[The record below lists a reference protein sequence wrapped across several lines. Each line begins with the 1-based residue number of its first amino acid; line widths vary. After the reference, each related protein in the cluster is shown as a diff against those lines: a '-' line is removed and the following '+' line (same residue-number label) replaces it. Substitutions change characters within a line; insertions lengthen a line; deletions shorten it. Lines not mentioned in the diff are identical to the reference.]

1 MKYED
6 FINSTEFTYKLYL
19 QDCIADASRKVP
31 ELTLVQ
37 LAESDLEY
45 ENAQYKVAV
54 NDIQFSRKVYQ
65 PGEIKA
71 EIMITLKGDGNQ
83 KVAILTPDYL
93 KALLLHRRVKLSI
106 LPKNAKAETVV
117 AKNYYIHEI
126 SPRVVRDSAA
136 TQMFVTLSIYSMDK
150 LMTINKYSKAYVVKK
165 LGSEILCAESKLFGY
180 NKTALVPVA
189 IDNMQHL
196 RYQQSEVIDGK
207 TVNIPSE
214 FIQPYLVQYN
224 ETFYDFMARTA
235 NRCGEFLLFEDGKLI
250 LGLPKGDDEVATL
263 KNYSSITYQ
272 DFVTAPLTVDAY
284 TRDSVGKEENDLNS
298 SNTDATNNGYPEGTF
313 GTNLNYNSELSHED
327 YIFPLFKD
335 KFSSFASA
343 LEMSDEK
350 EAIQKVLLDV
360 FSEVVGNTEDGFAS
374 VPSIIKN
381 LAVNYSKSLM
391 DARTRCNK
399 TNAEGNETW
408 IDAYKDNVEQSD
420 GKKTVPFATLSEKG
434 WLSLN
439 YYSQTRRLE
448 EQQQQN
454 MVCVDMGTNC
464 MPVKLGEIV
473 AIDRLPGFYV
483 ITEIRQTNSLKKSG
497 VQNVVDQT
505 QLIYAMPVVLDNGNI
520 SSIVPPVIAE
530 AVIRKSGP
538 QTAFVVD
545 NEDPKSQGRVRIAF
559 PWQAVGTEAMK
570 QESDQAKEQQA
581 EKEQAVKD
589 TDEKLIQLKE
599 ERDIKQKCGNEL
611 DDLNSQLQK
620 ESDKT
625 KQSALV
631 NDKKNSAQQEKSRND
646 ARLSRINADL
656 DESNPDSV
664 AGQVSQLNKQ
674 LAATK
679 DATAK
684 AQLESQLKTLTAK
697 QESLEAEE
705 KTLKTRNE
713 VLKGIESEL
722 DSLDD
727 SVSPVEAMKQNKAAR
742 EEKMEQVNK
751 EIVDTDQA
759 LGKAKLE
766 KKNADAAV
774 DKIAKKWEDQLKNVA
789 SPWVRV
795 AMPMATGDGAGML
808 FNPCNGDE
816 VLVNFDN
823 DNVERPYVAG
833 SLYSKEHTA
842 PGDSMIIK
850 SPSGQKLV
858 FDTADKG
865 WDFVKEM
872 SPLFDTVCG
881 YLPVKVGGMTGN
893 ARKLAGEITMSD
905 EFGMFEV
912 AMSSHKRAV
921 SINSPFGKVDVN
933 AFTGIS
939 ISAPNG
945 DVKIEGKNVTIAA
958 GNNLKLVSGTNV
970 DHDEFSWGD
979 FFKGGLS
986 DAVDAFAPG
995 LIGAQLVDVKLIRCV
1010 TDVFLR
1016 PIEGTLCL
1024 KSNNYLMLE
1033 AGNGKANVNVE
1044 RYSAAWQKQK
1054 NMESDA
1060 DKQLF
1065 FAKTVA
1071 YLNRINQKVTLFC
1084 TDYEKLKKDALQ
1096 KKASYEANLA
1106 YIWKD
1111 GVNKPEFM
1119 KAAFKL
1125 GDGEFKKN
1133 NDSFNGGTVDLSV
1146 IKQENVKEFSL
1157 LKPLPLPKKNSARSF
1172 NEIKQFIKP
1181 SAEAYA
1187 EAVYQLQKKTRE
1199 FKMCFSDDT
1208 MKAVNLSTVGSKSD
1222 AGTAWI
1228 DEIFKEVVFKDDNS
1242 LQQKSIH
1249 LWEDRFG
1256 GATEDPK
1263 DPFLGDGF
1271 ATDKDDTFGNAQYL
1285 SRKIIAHLLLKL
1297 YTHEKNVMV
1306 PATPATA
1313 AVYGKFFTLGYKT
1326 EAEIT
1331 DDLLTKKW
1339 DDVASLGSGKKD
1351 GKIVTILKGLAEL
1364 VDLKSF
1370 WKPVVDPEA
1379 PKLGWDRQ
1387 VWNDES
1393 GRIIFSDAKNATYGF
1408 KGEKIEKWSQAGL
1421 SNVETLKK
1429 ALTDI

>member
-19 QDCIADASRKVP
+19 QDCIADASQKVP
-31 ELTLVQ
+31 KLTLVQ
-37 LAESDLEY
+37 LAESDLDY
-45 ENAQYKVAV
+45 EDAQYKVAV
-54 NDIQFSRKVYQ
+54 NNIQFNRKVYQ

-71 EIMITLKGDGNQ
+71 EIMITLKGDGDQ
-83 KVAILTPDYL
+83 KVAILTPAHL
-93 KALLLHRRVKLSI
+93 KTLLLHRRVKLAI

-117 AKNYYIHEI
+117 ANNYYVHEI

-150 LMTINKYSKAYVVKK
+150 LMTVNKYSKAYVVKK
-165 LGSEILCAESKLFGY
+165 LGSEILCAERKLFGY
-180 NKTALVPVA
+180 NKTALVPVS
-189 IDNMQHL
+189 IDNMQRL
-196 RYQQSEVIDGK
+196 RYQQSEMIDGK
-207 TVNIPSE
+207 TVNISSE

-235 NRCGEFLLFEDGKLI
+235 NRCGEFLLFEDGKLT
-250 LGLPKGDDEVATL
+250 LGLPKGDSEVANL

-272 DFVTAPLTVDAY
+272 DFVTSPLAIEDY

-298 SNTDATNNGYPEGTF
+298 DNTDSAESGFPEGTF
-313 GTNLNYNSELSHED
+313 GTQLNYNSELSHED

-335 KFSSFASA
+335 KFSNFASA
-343 LEMSDEK
+343 LEMGDEK
-350 EAIQKVLLDV
+350 EAMQKILLDV
-360 FSEVVGNTEDGFAS
+360 FSEVVGNTDDGFAS

-381 LAVNYSKSLM
+381 LTIGYSKSM
-391 DARTRCNK
+391 WDAMEDSDKANANGNK
-399 TNAEGNETW
+399 KW
-408 IDAYKDNVEQSD
+408 IDAYKENVEQSN
-420 GKKTVPFATLSEKG
+420 GTKTVPFATLSEAG
-434 WLSLN
+434 WLSLS
-439 YYSQTRRLE
+439 YYSETRKLE

-473 AIDRLPGFYV
+473 SIDRLPGFYV
-483 ITEIRQTNSLKKSG
+483 ITEIRQTNNLKKNDT
-497 VQNVVDQT
+497 QNVVDQT
-505 QLIYAMPVVLDNGNI
+505 QLIYAIPVVFENG
-520 SSIVPPVIAE
+520 SITSVVPPVIAE
-530 AVIRKSGP
+530 PVIRKSGP
-538 QTAFVVD
+538 QTAFIVD
-545 NEDPKSQGRVRIAF
+545 NNDPKNQGRVRIAY
-559 PWQAVGTEAMK
+559 PWQAVGTEALK
-570 QESDQAKEQQA
+570 QESDSAKEQQA
-581 EKEQAVKD
+581 EKQQTVKK
-589 TDEKLIQLKE
+589 TNEKLTQLKV
-599 ERDIKQKCGNEL
+599 ERDIRQACDNEL
-611 DDLNSQLQK
+611 DDLNSQLQS
-620 ESDKT
+620 EPDKA
-625 KQSALV
+625 KQRELV
-631 NDKKNSAQQEKSRND
+631 NNKKTSAQQEKKQND
-646 ARLSRINADL
+646 VRLSEINA
-656 DESNPDSV
+656 
-664 AGQVSQLNKQ
+664 QLNSQ
-674 LAATK
+674 QGIS
-679 DATAK
+679 TAEQK
-684 AQLESQLKTLTAK
+684 ALKTEKET
-697 QESLEAEE
+697 LEN
-705 KTLKTRNE
+705 RNE
-713 VLKGIESEL
+713 VLKRVGSEL
-722 DSLDD
+722 DGLDA
-727 SVSPVEAMKQNKAAR
+727 SASPTEAMKQSKETRAQ
-742 EEKMEQVNK
+742 ETEQVNK
-751 EIVDTDQA
+751 EIVDTDKA
-759 LGKAKLE
+759 LGEAKLE
-766 KKNADAAV
+766 KKNADATV
-774 DKIAKKWEDQLKNVA
+774 KKIAKKWENQLKTVA

-795 AMPMATGDGAGML
+795 AMPMATDDEAGVM
-808 FNPCNGDE
+808 FKPREGDE

-823 DNVERPYVAG
+823 DNIERPYVAG
-833 SLYSKEHTA
+833 SLYSKEHTE
-842 PGDSMIIK
+842 PGDDMVIK

-858 FDTADKG
+858 FNSASNG
-865 WDFVKEM
+865 WKFVQDL
-872 SPLFDTVCG
+872 SPLFKTVCD
-881 YLPVKVGGMTGN
+881 YLPKGPVGLDDD
-893 ARKLAGEITMSD
+893 AKKLAGEITMSD

-945 DVKIEGKNVTIAA
+945 DVKIEGKNVIIAA
-958 GNNLKLVSGTNV
+958 GNNLKLLSGTNV

-986 DAVDAFAPG
+986 DVVDTVAPG
-995 LIGAQLVDVKLIRCV
+995 LLGAKLVDVKLIRCV

-1071 YLNRINQKVTLFC
+1071 FLNRINQKVTLFC
-1084 TDYEKLKKDALQ
+1084 TDYDKLKKDALQ

-1133 NDSFNGGTVDLSV
+1133 NDRFEGGTVDLSV

-1172 NEIKQFIKP
+1172 NDVKQFIMP

-1199 FKMCFSDDT
+1199 FKLCFSDET
-1208 MKAVNLSTVGSKSD
+1208 MKAVNQATMGSKSD
-1222 AGTAWI
+1222 AATAWI
-1228 DEIFKEVVFKDDNS
+1228 DDIFKEVVFKDDNS

-1364 VDLKSF
+1364 IDLKSF

-1379 PKLGWDRQ
+1379 PKFGWDRQ

-1393 GRIIFSDAKNATYGF
+1393 GRIIFSDSKNATYGF